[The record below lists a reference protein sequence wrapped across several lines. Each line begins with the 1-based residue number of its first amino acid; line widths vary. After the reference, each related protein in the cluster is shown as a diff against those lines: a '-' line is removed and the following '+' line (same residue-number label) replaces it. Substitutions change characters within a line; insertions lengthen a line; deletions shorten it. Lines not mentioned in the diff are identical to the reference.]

1 MSSARLI
8 VNSLKST
15 HIYRV
20 PRFLLDSLGIWPQET
35 GKVPVR
41 FYVLSVILCTAS
53 VASIAFGLVNIK
65 HLNEALQAL
74 CPSVFEFVTWVKLML
89 FWYHLKTATKVLTA
103 LLHYYKLGK
112 WAKVDPLRCPRISQ

>member
-1 MSSARLI
+1 MSPARPI

-20 PRFLLDSLGIWPQET
+20 PRFLLDSLGIWPQEAS
-35 GKVPVR
+35 KVPVR
-41 FYVLSVILCTAS
+41 FYVLSIMLCTAS
-53 VASIAFGLVNIK
+53 VASIAFGLVNFK

-89 FWYHLKTATKVLTA
+89 FWYHLKTATKVLTV
-103 LLHYYKLGK
+103 LLDYYRLGK
-112 WAKVDPLRCPRISQ
+112 CAKVNAGMS